1 MNIWH
6 IYDYAAFFIRIQKSE
21 QAQLFLKYS
30 YDFIHKKFKVFVNYS
45 HMLKRIQALFVYY
58 YLYCV

>member
-21 QAQLFLKYS
+21 QAQLFLKYHVETHS
-30 YDFIHKKFKVFVNYS
+30 SIVCLLLPLLCVNELKFAIFS
-45 HMLKRIQALFVYY
+45 
-58 YLYCV
+58 